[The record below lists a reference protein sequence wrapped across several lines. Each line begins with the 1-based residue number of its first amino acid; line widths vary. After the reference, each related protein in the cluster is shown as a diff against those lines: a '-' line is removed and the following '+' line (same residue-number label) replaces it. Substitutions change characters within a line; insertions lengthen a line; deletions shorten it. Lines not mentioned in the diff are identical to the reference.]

1 MLKFKKHTTSAPQLS
16 TASLP
21 DIVFILLF
29 FFMVATHIRHENA
42 PAQLPIVSFP
52 TVVANADNAWKLALH
67 PEHPGYYFLNDHAL
81 THDDLESHFLKKGN
95 AIASLKVY
103 LDKNVEMKEITQLK
117 TLLHKF
123 KVQKIEYMVYN

>member
-1 MLKFKKHTTSAPQLS
+1 MLKFKKHITSSPQLS

-29 FFMVATHIRHENA
+29 FFMVATHIRHENT
-42 PAQLPIVSFP
+42 PAQLPFVSFP
-52 TVVANADNAWKLALH
+52 TRVANADNAWKLALH

-81 THDDLESHFLKKGN
+81 THNDLESYFTKKGN
-95 AIASLKVY
+95 SIPSLQVY

-123 KVQKIEYMVYN
+123 KIQKIEYMVYN

>member
-1 MLKFKKHTTSAPQLS
+1 MLKFKKHTTSSPQLS

-29 FFMVATHIRHENA
+29 FFMVATHIRQKNA

-67 PEHPGYYFLNDHAL
+67 PEHPDYYFLNDHAL
-81 THDDLESHFLKKGN
+81 THNDLESHFTKKGN
-95 AIASLKVY
+95 SIPSLQVY

-123 KVQKIEYMVYN
+123 KIQKIEYMVYN